1 MLVLAV
7 GSSLQKG
14 VNWTFSVGASLAW
27 NIWCATLINRILAKS
42 SDLMKIKAP
51 SWQMHN
57 RVVSLRPC
65 SVNTNICCIYM
76 CERHT
81 FGTKCPT
88 PHLQAT
94 KRSIL
99 GRNIKQVNIR
109 CYPSLLRHLN
119 LRWAHLIVKFFSAHI
134 LYESDTDEAPGSG
147 WPTFKQSRRRERA
160 VLLAELHFSQPPPH
174 RVAKCQIFYTEQN
187 FRIKFFSKKN
197 AELHF
202 SPPPPDQAVTICGR
216 LLHNPKL
223 PLSHHRTARRLVWYN
238 LRLCLKITKF
248 QSFVKTFG
256 LKTSTWLSFWTRRW
270 YITRHIWHICIVSM
284 GRLSPK
290 IRFHHFTISK

>member
-134 LYESDTDEAPGSG
+134 YMKVTQTRRQVAADQHSSRAEGERELFCWLNSISHSRHHTELQNVKSFTQSKIFES
-147 WPTFKQSRRRERA
+147 
-160 VLLAELHFSQPPPH
+160 
-174 RVAKCQIFYTEQN
+174 N
-187 FRIKFFSKKN
+187 
-197 AELHF
+197 F
-202 SPPPPDQAVTICGR
+202 SPRKMLNFISHRRHQTRLSQFAAACFTI
-216 LLHNPKL
+216 
-223 PLSHHRTARRLVWYN
+223 
-238 LRLCLKITKF
+238 
-248 QSFVKTFG
+248 QSFLF
-256 LKTSTWLSFWTRRW
+256 L
-270 YITRHIWHICIVSM
+270 IT
-284 GRLSPK
+284 GQPDD
-290 IRFHHFTISK
+290 